1 MRGTAREKYGFP
13 FIFFKGNLY
22 CSTHMVIAYHILEA
36 LVLSLA
42 ILKNVK
48 YCDVK
53 KLKSF

>member
-1 MRGTAREKYGFP
+1 
-13 FIFFKGNLY
+13 
-22 CSTHMVIAYHILEA
+22 MVIAYHILEA
-36 LVLSLA
+36 LILSLA